1 MRQAINFSKDL
12 ITGLWDKAG
21 QQKDQLVSGLSR
33 EFVKFLQQINIA
45 DEMQK
50 ILDGMTLDVQAR
62 IDFSRKKTTLNFD
75 LARKKAKSNRKRR
88 KNSD

>member
-21 QQKDQLVSGLSR
+21 QQKDQLVSALSR

-50 ILDGMTLDVQAR
+50 ILDGMTLDVKAR
-62 IDFSRKKTTLNFD
+62 IDFSRKSSSFNLGLSRPKTKSK
-75 LARKKAKSNRKRR
+75 RKKSSK
-88 KNSD
+88 